1 MSLWLCLRFPRL
13 ALECQ
18 ASSEER
24 PLALVERQRLL
35 QVNDTA
41 AALGLAPGQGVATA
55 RALAGDELQLLA
67 RDRGREADS
76 LEELCCWA
84 YGITPVLH
92 RWREDCLLLEIG
104 GCLRLFG
111 GLTALLGRVDRG
123 LAQRALSYCRGIAPT
138 PKAAWLLSFA
148 GEPAASALE
157 QPLEERLAPLPLA
170 RLAVLLPA
178 LGALEEAGLARLG
191 DVLALPERAL
201 GRRCGREAV
210 ALLQQVTG
218 RAHDRQ
224 PAFQPPLRFRARHR
238 FGYEV
243 TGSEELQPAIR
254 RLLDALV
261 AFLRNTQQQTG
272 TLHWHFIGARGQ
284 RQALTVR
291 ASAETGD
298 AATWAG
304 LIQTRLERYPLA
316 GGVETL
322 VLRCDELAPATPGG
336 GDLFAEAGAEPLAS
350 LRDRLRN
357 RLGQQAIRHLACRSE
372 HLPERATATSAEPA
386 AGSETACGTL
396 RPFWLM
402 PEPVP
407 LRAGGDGSLHGHG
420 RLVLLH
426 GPERIE
432 DNWWEAPVSRDY
444 FVAEGRDGGR
454 YWVFRDRRRDRW
466 YLQGVFS

>member
-1 MSLWLCLRFPRL
+1 MTLWLCLRFPRL
-13 ALECQ
+13 ALQCQ
-18 ASSEER
+18 DGDEER
-24 PLALVERQRLL
+24 PLALVEQQRLR
-35 QVNDTA
+35 QVNDCA
-41 AALGLAPGQGVATA
+41 AALGLVPGQGVATA

-67 RDRGREADS
+67 RDREREADC

-84 YGITPVLH
+84 YGITPSLH

-104 GCLRLFG
+104 GCLRLFR
-111 GLTALLGRVDRG
+111 GLAALLGTVDRG
-123 LAQRALSYCRGIAPT
+123 LAQRALTCRRGLAAT

-148 GEPAASALE
+148 GEPAASAIE
-157 QPLEERLAPLPLA
+157 HPMEERLAPLPIAPLA
-170 RLAVLLPA
+170 ALVPA
-178 LGALEEAGLARLG
+178 LGALEEAGLGRVG
-191 DVLALPERAL
+191 DLLSLPERAL
-201 GRRCGREAV
+201 GRRCGRDAV
-210 ALLQQVTG
+210 TLLQQLTG

-224 PAFQPPLRFRARHR
+224 PDFRPPPRFRARHR

-243 TGSEELQPAIR
+243 TGSEELQPAIGQ
-254 RLLDALV
+254 LLQALV
-261 AFLRNTQQQTG
+261 AFLRNTQRQTG
-272 TLHWHFIGARGQ
+272 TLHWHFIGARRR
-284 RQALTVR
+284 RQTLVVR
-291 ASAETGD
+291 AGEGLAD
-298 AATWAG
+298 AAGWAE
-304 LIQTRLERYPLA
+304 LTRTRLERYPLA
-316 GGVETL
+316 EGAETL
-322 VLRCDELAPATPGG
+322 VLACDDLAPATPAG
-336 GDLFAEAGAEPLAS
+336 GDLFADAASEPLSS

-372 HLPERATATSAEPA
+372 HLPELATTTSSEPA
-386 AGSETACGTL
+386 ASGEVACGSL

-407 LRAGGDGSLHGHG
+407 LRADEDGSLHGHG

-444 FVAEGRDGGR
+444 FVAAGKDGGR